1 LVSYLHQVKFFQ
13 KMNVTYNIMNS
24 PVVKQLLDGTKNK
37 FNALKYLN
45 INVNHFTLVKE
56 LPANCF
62 VVVLQHNHLKY

>member
-1 LVSYLHQVKFFQ
+1 
-13 KMNVTYNIMNS
+13 MNS

-45 INVNHFTLVKE
+45 INLNHFTLVKE

-62 VVVLQHNHLKY
+62 VVVLQHNHLKYLT